1 MEVYHLQLRVVHG
14 SFKAKIEITI
24 SSSEALCKTCSP
36 KLVDHLRHEKSRIA
50 KARG

>member
-24 SSSEALCKTCSP
+24 SSSEVFAKR
-36 KLVDHLRHEKSRIA
+36 VLRNWLIIFDMKNP
-50 KARG
+50 G